1 VTARYTASY
10 PGLRELMKGPEM
22 QAVVREVAEKGKA
35 FAESIAP
42 VGDPRTDP
50 HAGEYKASFE
60 VTVTASGGVSPPDA
74 RAEAQ
79 LVNTSGHAARVE
91 WQDGY
96 HVLARTLDALSSL

>member
-1 VTARYTASY
+1 MTVRYRPNYAGT
-10 PGLRELMKGPEM
+10 GELMNSPEM
-22 QAVVREVAEKGKA
+22 VEVMRQIAEKGKA

-60 VTVTASGGVSPPDA
+60 VTAQAHGGVHGD
-74 RAEAQ
+74 RAAAQ
-79 LVNTSGHAARVE
+79 IVNTSAHAAHVE

-96 HVLARTLDALSSL
+96 HVLERTAEALGTL

>member
-1 VTARYTASY
+1 MTVRYVGSY
-10 PGLRELMKGPEM
+10 KGIGELMNSPEM
-22 QAVVREVAEKGKA
+22 VSVMRQVAEKAKP

-60 VTVTASGGVSPPDA
+60 VTAQAHGGPDGD
-74 RAEAQ
+74 RAEAR
-79 LVNTSGHAARVE
+79 LVNTSDHAVNVE

-96 HVLARTLDALSSL
+96 HVLARTLDAMGTL